1 MYKIYANEKELIF
14 AKPAEKSAITTKKGP
29 INYKS
34 ISSKEELLSE
44 INGNHDLIFFSDD
57 PEQALNDF
65 SKDYIQIEAAG
76 GLVRN
81 MAGAYLFIFRRGKWD
96 LPKGKLDPGET
107 IEEAAVREVQE
118 ECGIRHLQL
127 GKKLCETF
135 HIYQEKKKQYLKR
148 SYWFEMQT
156 EEAALVPQ
164 TEEDITDIRW
174 IAKED
179 FAQVKANTFASILD
193 VLIFAS

>member
-1 MYKIYANEKELIF
+1 MIFRRIIYG
-14 AKPAEKSAITTKKGP
+14 S
-29 INYKS
+29 
-34 ISSKEELLSE
+34 
-44 INGNHDLIFFSDD
+44 
-57 PEQALNDF
+57 
-65 SKDYIQIEAAG
+65 
-76 GLVRN
+76 
-81 MAGAYLFIFRRGKWD
+81 YLFIFRRGKWD

-118 ECGIRHLQL
+118 ECGIHHLQL

-135 HIYQEKKKQYLKR
+135 HIYYEKKKQYLKH
-148 SYWFEMQT
+148 SYWFAMQT
-156 EEAALVPQ
+156 EERKLAPQ

-179 FAQVKANTFASILD
+179 FALVKANTFPSILD